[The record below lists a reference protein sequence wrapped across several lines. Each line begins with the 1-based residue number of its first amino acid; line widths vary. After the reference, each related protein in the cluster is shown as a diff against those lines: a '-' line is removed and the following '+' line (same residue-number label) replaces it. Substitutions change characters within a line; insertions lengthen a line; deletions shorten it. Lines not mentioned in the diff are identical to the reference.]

1 MDFTK
6 HKTIFKKII
15 RMVQKEKY
23 CIEINLNASPK
34 LIYPRL
40 STPSGLSEWFA
51 DDVNAKGDEF
61 SFIWKSSVQN
71 ARVIASKDHKFIRF
85 RWIEDEENKDDYYFE
100 FKIEVQ
106 EMSGNTALI
115 VTDFAE
121 PSDIEDAKSLW
132 ESQVGDLKRLLGL

>member
-1 MDFTK
+1 
-6 HKTIFKKII
+6 
-15 RMVQKEKY
+15 
-23 CIEINLNASPK
+23 
-34 LIYPRL
+34 L

-51 DDVNAKGDEF
+51 DDVNAKGNEF
-61 SFIWKSSVQN
+61 SFIWKNSVQN
-71 ARVIASKDHKFIRF
+71 ARVIASKDSKFIRF
-85 RWIEDEENKDDYYFE
+85 RWIEDEDNKNDYYFE

-121 PSDIEDAKSLW
+121 PSDIEDAKNLW

>member
-1 MDFTK
+1 M
-6 HKTIFKKII
+6 

-23 CIEINLNASPK
+23 SIEINLNASPK

-51 DDVNAKGDEF
+51 DDVNSRGDEF
-61 SFIWKSSVQN
+61 SFIWKNSVQK
-71 ARVIASKDHKFIRF
+71 ARVIASKEPKFIRF
-85 RWIEDEENKDDYYFE
+85 RWLEDEENKDDYYFE

-106 EMSGNTALI
+106 EMSGNTALV

-121 PSDIEDAKSLW
+121 PSDLEDAKSLW

>member
-1 MDFTK
+1 
-6 HKTIFKKII
+6 
-15 RMVQKEKY
+15 MVQKEKY

-71 ARVIASKDHKFIRF
+71 ARVIASKEPKFIRF

-121 PSDIEDAKSLW
+121 PSDLEDAKSLW

>member
-1 MDFTK
+1 
-6 HKTIFKKII
+6 
-15 RMVQKEKY
+15 MVLKEKY

-71 ARVIASKDHKFIRF
+71 ARVIASKESKFIRF

-121 PSDIEDAKSLW
+121 PSDMEDAKNLW

>member
-1 MDFTK
+1 
-6 HKTIFKKII
+6 
-15 RMVQKEKY
+15 MVLKEKY
-23 CIEINLNASPK
+23 TIEINLNASPK

-51 DDVNAKGDEF
+51 DDVNAKGELF
-61 SFIWKSSVQN
+61 TFKWNSVVQKARMISSKE
-71 ARVIASKDHKFIRF
+71 SKFIRF
-85 RWIEDEENKDDYYFE
+85 RWLEDEEDKNDYFFE

-132 ESQVGDLKRLLGL
+132 ESQVGELKHLLGL

>member
-1 MDFTK
+1 MG
-6 HKTIFKKII
+6 
-15 RMVQKEKY
+15 QKEKY

-51 DDVNAKGDEF
+51 DDVNSRGEVF
-61 SFIWKSSVQN
+61 SFIWKNSVQN
-71 ARVIASKDHKFIRF
+71 AKVISSKDPKFIRF
-85 RWIEDEENKDDYYFE
+85 KWIEDEVSNNDYYFE

-115 VTDFAE
+115 ITDFAE
-121 PSDIEDAKSLW
+121 PDDIDDAKSLW